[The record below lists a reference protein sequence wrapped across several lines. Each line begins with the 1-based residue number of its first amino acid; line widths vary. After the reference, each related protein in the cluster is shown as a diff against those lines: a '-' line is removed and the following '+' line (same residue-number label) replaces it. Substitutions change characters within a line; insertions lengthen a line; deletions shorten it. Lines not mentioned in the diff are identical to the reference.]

1 MHDSE
6 IGRRAGMA
14 SGAERGRGM
23 FGVQDV
29 RVRNSPIAPN
39 LPVTYAKPI
48 HTPWGGIVMQF
59 AVFSAIWFAVSILAV
74 LTLV

>member
-1 MHDSE
+1 MCLAPLPGE
-6 IGRRAGMA
+6 RAA
-14 SGAERGRGM
+14 K
-23 FGVQDV
+23 
-29 RVRNSPIAPN
+29 VRNSPIAPE

-59 AVFSAIWFAVSILAV
+59 AVFSAIWFAVPILAV